1 VTKGERRGAPHLKPF
16 FDINQKFNTMAKLKL
31 WMALAATSLCV
42 ISATQAAQT
51 SQLAS
56 QIASPAPTPFPVCI
70 DDSDCVKLGKGDK
83 FACFQYI
90 CYPWKNDSIIEPKN
104 RRKTCRIDNDCEQG
118 QECFRHHD
126 KRMVNRGL
134 CFDEVKDCQNA
145 NECSKGYQ
153 CCGGTCCEEKYYHE
167 FAKLPCISDL
177 GCQDLGLGQY
187 CCPQN
192 GSGNYCCDTNPNPP
206 TTPYPQAIAA
216 GQSVAIDK
224 LVASLL
230 LMALLKF

>member
-1 VTKGERRGAPHLKPF
+1 MAQIRLFWAFTVT
-16 FDINQKFNTMAKLKL
+16 
-31 WMALAATSLCV
+31 ATVYLSGC
-42 ISATQAAQT
+42 QAAQSHMA
-51 SQLAS
+51 SQLPMPS
-56 QIASPAPTPFPVCI
+56 PTPFPVCI

-90 CYPWKNDSIIEPKN
+90 CYPWKNDSIIEAKN
-104 RRKTCRIDNDCEQG
+104 RRKTCRLDNDCEQG

-134 CFDEVKDCQNA
+134 CFDEVKSCNNA

-153 CCGGTCCEEKYYHE
+153 CCGGTCCEEKYYQE

-177 GCQDLGLGQY
+177 GCRDLGLGQF
-187 CCPQN
+187 CCPRN
-192 GSGNYCCDTNPNPP
+192 GDKVCCDEDPNPPP
-206 TTPYPQAIAA
+206 TTPYPHSAAIGGAA
-216 GQSVAIDK
+216 PAGHSAVSK
-224 LVASLL
+224 LIASLI